1 MKGVFEMA
9 QMTDKILQELRRRDA
24 LERLCAGTHVH
35 SGQFVIERRPDFN
48 SVVDFI
54 EKVVFNDPYTIILWK
69 DKSKTIVKVLE
80 GDEFVPETGVAV
92 AICKKLFGSRA
103 DFKRF
108 VANYTPEE
116 KEKVSDPLYDTLVGF
131 TDAVRKNFM

>member
-1 MKGVFEMA
+1 MKGVSGMNSKLILELFSREELLRNHVKFPEDFFKREVRSRPNFESI
-9 QMTDKILQELRRRDA
+9 T
-24 LERLCAGTHVH
+24 
-35 SGQFVIERRPDFN
+35 S
-48 SVVDFI
+48 FI

-69 DKSKTIVKVLE
+69 DKSKTIVKVLD

-108 VANYTPEE
+108 VQKYTPVE
-116 KEKVSDPLYDTLVGF
+116 KEFQGSETLSM
-131 TDAVRKNFM
+131 AVEAFSKFVRSL